1 MAQALEHYRAGD
13 FRRAE
18 HLFRNVLQL
27 EPENATAWFML
38 AHLSRQCGRNDDA
51 AVYYARVLQL
61 KPDWVEALNNRAN
74 ALSEV
79 GRFDEAAASYRAA
92 LKHRP
97 DYFEAHNG
105 LGVAQLKQRNFAEA
119 ARSYQEAIRL
129 QPSYAAA
136 HLNLG
141 TAQKEMGKLNE
152 AVDSYRRAISL
163 QPAMA
168 MAHNNLGTALA
179 GLGKHQEAI
188 LSYEHALRLDPGHT
202 DALINLGIAW
212 AALGKLDIATDFYKR
227 AVQQRP
233 NDDKAH
239 YNLGVAFAERDNLQA
254 AGASYRRAI
263 DLNPGYVEAW
273 DNLGC
278 VLVALGQPAE
288 ALACHDRAVQVRPD
302 YDKAHM
308 SRGVA
313 RLRLGDYAGGWPDY
327 ECRYKLK
334 EFVLPSFSQ
343 PRWNGQRL
351 NGKTILLAS
360 EQGLGDTLQ
369 FVRYAAPVR
378 KRCAKV
384 IVACQKALI
393 PLLTNTPAID
403 QVFPPEVA
411 LPHFDAWASLVSL
424 PGIMGTT
431 LQTIPADVPYLFPK
445 VDLVEHWQREL
456 QATPGIKVGIC
467 WQGNPDYKA
476 DRERSIPLAEFALL
490 AGVPGAQ
497 LLSLQK
503 AHGAEQLSQVSTQFP
518 VIDLAS
524 RLDVSSGPFMDT
536 AAVMKSLDLIITAD
550 TAIAHL
556 AGGLGVPVWIALPYV
571 AHWCWLWDRD
581 DSPWYPSARLFRQPE
596 RGNWKPVFTR
606 MAQALAHLTS
616 SK

>member
-1 MAQALEHYRAGD
+1 MAQALEQYRAGD
-13 FRRAE
+13 YRLAE

-38 AHLSRQCGRNDDA
+38 AHLCRQRGRNDDA
-51 AVYYARVLQL
+51 ADYYATVLGL
-61 KPDWVEALNNRAN
+61 KPDWVEALNNRGN
-74 ALSEV
+74 ALTEL
-79 GRFDEAAASYRAA
+79 GRFDEAIASYGQA

-105 LGVAQLKQRNFAEA
+105 LGVALLKQGNFSEA
-119 ARSYQEAIRL
+119 AKSYQEAICL

-141 TAQKEMGKLNE
+141 TALKEMGKLNE
-152 AVDSYRRAISL
+152 AIDSCRRAISL
-163 QPAMA
+163 QPAIA

-179 GLGKHQEAI
+179 GLGKHLEAI
-188 LSYEHALRLDPGHT
+188 AAYEHALRLDPAHT
-202 DALINLGIAW
+202 DALINLGISW
-212 AALGKLDIATDFYKR
+212 AALGKLDVATDFYKR

-233 NDDKAH
+233 DHDKAH
-239 YNLGVAFAERDNLQA
+239 YNLGVAYAESDDLQA
-254 AGASYRRAI
+254 AVASYRRAI
-263 DLNPGYVEAW
+263 DLNPTYAEAW

-288 ALACHDRAVQVRPD
+288 ALNCHDRALHVRPD
-302 YDKAHM
+302 YYKAYM

-334 EFVLPSFSQ
+334 EFVMPSFPQ
-343 PRWNGQRL
+343 PRWNGERL
-351 NGKTILLAS
+351 DGKTVLLAA

-369 FVRYAAPVR
+369 FIRYAAPVR
-378 KRCAKV
+378 NRCAKV

-393 PLLTNTPAID
+393 PLLSNTPVID
-403 QVFPPEVA
+403 QLFPPEVA

-445 VDLVEHWQREL
+445 EDLVDHWRREL
-456 QATPGIKVGIC
+456 QATPGFKVGIC

-476 DRERSIPLAEFALL
+476 DRERSIPLAEFAPL
-490 AGVPGAQ
+490 AGVPGIQ
-497 LLSLQK
+497 LVSLQK
-503 AHGAEQLSQVSTQFP
+503 GHGVEQLTHLPSDFP
-518 VIDLAS
+518 ISDLAS
-524 RLDVSSGPFMDT
+524 RLDVSSGPFIDT

-556 AGGLGVPVWIALPYV
+556 AGSLGAPVWIALPYV

-606 MAQALAHLTS
+606 IAESLAPLTE

>member
-1 MAQALEHYRAGD
+1 MAQALEQFHAGD
-13 FRRAE
+13 YRRAE

-27 EPENATAWFML
+27 EHDNETAWFML
-38 AHLSRQCGRNDDA
+38 AYLSRQGGRNDDA
-51 AVYYARVLQL
+51 ADYYAQVLRL
-61 KPDWVEALNNRAN
+61 KPDWVEALNNRGN
-74 ALSEV
+74 ALTEL
-79 GRFDEAAASYRAA
+79 GRFDEAIVSYRTA
-92 LKHRP
+92 LKHAP

-105 LGVAQLKQRNFAEA
+105 LGVAFLKVRNFAEA
-119 ARSYQEAIRL
+119 ASSYQQAIRL

-141 TAQKEMGKLNE
+141 TALKEMGKFNE
-152 AVDSYRRAISL
+152 AVDSYRRAVSL

-179 GLGKHQEAI
+179 GLGKHLEAI
-188 LSYEHALRLDPGHT
+188 ASYEHALQLDPGHT
-202 DALINLGIAW
+202 DALINLGISW

-233 NDDKAH
+233 NHDKAY
-239 YNLGVAFAERDNLQA
+239 YNLGVACAELDDLQA
-254 AGASYRRAI
+254 AVASYRRAI
-263 DLNPGYVEAW
+263 DLNPNYAEAW

-278 VLVALGQPAE
+278 VLVALGQPEE
-288 ALACHDRAVQVRPD
+288 ALACHDRALRVRPD
-302 YDKAHM
+302 YDKAYM

-327 ECRYKLK
+327 ESRYKLK
-334 EFVLPSFSQ
+334 EFVMPSFPQ
-343 PRWNGQRL
+343 PRWNGERL
-351 NGKTILLAS
+351 DGKTILLAA

-378 KRCAKV
+378 RRCAKV

-393 PLLTNTPAID
+393 PLLSNTPAID
-403 QVFPPEVA
+403 QLFPPGVD
-411 LPHFDAWASLVSL
+411 LPQFDAWASLLSL
-424 PGIMGTT
+424 PGIMRTT
-431 LQTIPADVPYLFPK
+431 LETIPADVPYLFPAK
-445 VDLVEHWQREL
+445 DLLAHWQQEL
-456 QATPGIKVGIC
+456 QTIPGFKVGIC

-476 DRERSIPLAEFALL
+476 DRERSIPLAEFAPL
-490 AGVPGAQ
+490 APVPGVQ
-497 LLSLQK
+497 LISLQK
-503 AHGAEQLSQVSTQFP
+503 GHGAEQVAHLSARFP
-518 VIDLAS
+518 IIDLAN
-524 RLDVSSGPFMDT
+524 RLDVSSGPLMDT

-556 AGGLGVPVWIALPYV
+556 AGGLGAPVWIALPYV

-581 DSPWYPSARLFRQPE
+581 DSPWYPAARLFRQPE

-606 MAQALAHLTS
+606 LAQALRDLTP